1 MMPATIHAPKP
12 ISAVFVERY
21 GPVMRRRRMSPLIR
35 MIANCHRKNG
45 RADIIDIG
53 GTSRFW
59 KTAIGPVLDEF
70 NAHVRVV
77 NLPGVEKPRS
87 EGRMTF
93 EDSDGCDL
101 SRYDDASFDI
111 AFSNSVIEHVGDWT
125 RMRSFAN
132 EVRRVAR
139 AYFVQTPNFWFPVEP
154 HCVTPFFHW
163 LPFASRVWLLRNFDL
178 GYWRGR
184 RSVDAAVATAESA
197 RLLSAPMMEDLFPEA
212 KIQKE
217 RFLFLPKSI
226 IAICRENQ

>member
-1 MMPATIHAPKP
+1 MMPAAIHAPKP
-12 ISAVFVERY
+12 ISAAFVERY

-70 NAHVRVV
+70 NAYVRVV

-226 IAICRENQ
+226 IAISRENR

>member
-226 IAICRENQ
+226 IAISRENR

>member
-1 MMPATIHAPKP
+1 
-12 ISAVFVERY
+12 
-21 GPVMRRRRMSPLIR
+21 
-35 MIANCHRKNG
+35 
-45 RADIIDIG
+45 
-53 GTSRFW
+53 
-59 KTAIGPVLDEF
+59 VLDDF

>member
-1 MMPATIHAPKP
+1 MPAAIHAPKP

-59 KTAIGPVLDEF
+59 KTAIGPVLDDF

-226 IAICRENQ
+226 IAISRENR

>member
-1 MMPATIHAPKP
+1 MPATIHAPKP

-226 IAICRENQ
+226 IAISRENR